1 MGETRGFSEPL
12 IEALA
17 AWAIEGRLE
26 SRRVAAVGV
35 VLLGDDVDDA
45 LPLME
50 DVFEVEGVDAREVLA
65 AAAEIEGRAWVF
77 GVIERGA
84 GPDESGDLSLR
95 GLTPASARE
104 DFRCVDL
111 VGVATVGVVLGLL
124 VEGVGVDSPGARREG
139 WLLLA
144 GEKAKRSLRSYFHFL
159 LSGTSLGWG
168 GLLCRTAQCP
178 VFGREVPRAARLLLV
193 GFFDGTHDW
202 SISPEYLSGSS
213 RYRYSGTGWAVTCW
227 LEVCWLH

>member
-1 MGETRGFSEPL
+1 VMDDDRGGTFFGLMGETRGFSEPL

-144 GEKAKRSLRSYFHFL
+144 GGEGEEEPSELLPLPPLRDEPRVGRSPL
-159 LSGTSLGWG
+159 
-168 GLLCRTAQCP
+168 
-178 VFGREVPRAARLLLV
+178 
-193 GFFDGTHDW
+193 
-202 SISPEYLSGSS
+202 
-213 RYRYSGTGWAVTCW
+213 
-227 LEVCWLH
+227 